1 MEVTEMIKVWKK
13 GEEEEE
19 KETATEMSHESSCFD
34 SYGLWHILLSSFYNQ
49 VGCFSYRIPGLIRFC
64 F

>member
-1 MEVTEMIKVWKK
+1 MKMKKKKIMEVTEMIKVWKK

-34 SYGLWHILLSSFYNQ
+34 SYGLWHILLSSF
-49 VGCFSYRIPGLIRFC
+49 
-64 F
+64 

>member
-13 GEEEEE
+13 RRRNEEEEE

-34 SYGLWHILLSSFYNQ
+34 SYGGVMAYSSF
-49 VGCFSYRIPGLIRFC
+49 
-64 F
+64 